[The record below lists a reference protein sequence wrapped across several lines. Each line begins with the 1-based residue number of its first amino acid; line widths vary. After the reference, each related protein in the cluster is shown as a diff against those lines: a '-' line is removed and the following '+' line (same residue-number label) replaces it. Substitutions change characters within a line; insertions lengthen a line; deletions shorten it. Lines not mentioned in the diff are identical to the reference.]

1 MDGLSERKNQWVEQY
16 LRLVTSMAPEDWTQ
30 WLALATAVHNN
41 RINVTT
47 GLSPNQIILGYDI
60 PINPELTDSVS
71 NETAEERVRIMNE

>member
-1 MDGLSERKNQWVEQY
+1 
-16 LRLVTSMAPEDWTQ
+16 MALEDWTQ

-60 PINPELTDSVS
+60 PINPELTDLVS
-71 NETAEERVRIMNE
+71 NKTAEERVRIMNER

>member
-1 MDGLSERKNQWVEQY
+1 
-16 LRLVTSMAPEDWTQ
+16 MAPEDWTQ

-41 RINVTT
+41 WINVTT
-47 GLSPNQIILGYDI
+47 GLSPNQIVLGYDI